1 MTVIAIGEGVGR
13 AELLAAVDEF
23 APSTWVRESVAF
35 DWGSV
40 SWAGDGVAFEGDFLV
55 VGRPDAH
62 PWGWPGSPLAPSEL
76 ARRLAELGAPGIEA
90 ASGPRL
96 AVDLRTRKP
105 IVASNGLIPFFEASV
120 EGRRIGSTSRA
131 VAAGL
136 VAGTVEVRQVF
147 PHSAARMRDRRT
159 TLDGRRVRNELMES
173 APAQRRG
180 EDEVV
185 LIPLSEDSLWG
196 NGAQSVNRIR
206 DLAEDVA
213 AHYWW
218 TARLRGQWLSCPPL
232 ERPTVDRLLE
242 MST

>member
-1 MTVIAIGEGVGR
+1 MTVIAIAEGLGR

-23 APSTWVRESVAF
+23 APPTWFRESVAF
-35 DWGSV
+35 NWGSV
-40 SWAGDGVAFEGDFLV
+40 CWAGDGVAIEGDFLAA
-55 VGRPDAH
+55 GRPSAH
-62 PWGWPGSPLAPSEL
+62 PWGWPGSLLAPGEFAS
-76 ARRLAELGAPGIEA
+76 RLAEFGAPGIES

-96 AVDLRTRKP
+96 AVDLRTREP

-120 EGRRIGSTSRA
+120 DGRRIGSTSRA

-136 VAGTVEVRQVF
+136 AAGEVRQVF

-159 TLDGRRVRNELMES
+159 KLDGRRVRNELMES
-173 APAQRRG
+173 APAQLRG
-180 EDEVV
+180 ADEVV

-196 NGAQSVNRIR
+196 NGARSVNRIR

-213 AHYWW
+213 AEYWW